1 MTICTTFISKI
12 LLNQVSLWSHL
23 STFQAKALLRTICNS
38 VYFPI
43 TDKWGFVK
51 IRELHIP
58 DGFISA
64 PVSLAFMVISAG
76 FIYLALNGAKRQLD
90 EKVAPLAGLAAVFIF
105 AMQMINFPVAA
116 GTSGHLIGGAL
127 AAILIGPWAGVLA
140 ITVVLIVQALVFADG
155 GLTAIG
161 LNVTIMA
168 VIATLGAWYIF
179 RFFQLI
185 LPKNR
190 IGILTATAIAAYV
203 SVPLSAL
210 GFTIQF
216 ALGGTAAIELS
227 KVLIAMIGVHAVIG
241 IGEAIITV
249 LTISAVLSVR
259 KDLVY
264 GALKPKK
271 QVSR

>member
-1 MTICTTFISKI
+1 MKI
-12 LLNQVSLWSHL
+12 PQ
-23 STFQAKALLRTICNS
+23 
-38 VYFPI
+38 
-43 TDKWGFVK
+43 
-51 IRELHIP
+51 LHIP

-64 PVSLAFMVISAG
+64 PVSVLFLAISA
-76 FIYLALNGAKRQLD
+76 FFVYLALRGAKNQLD

-140 ITVVLIVQALVFADG
+140 VTVVLIVQALVFADG

-161 LNVTIMA
+161 LNVFIMA
-168 VIATLGAWYIF
+168 ILPTMAAWYIF
-179 RFFQLI
+179 RFFQKI
-185 LPKNR
+185 FPKNR
-190 IGILTATAIAAYV
+190 IGFLSATTIAAYL
-203 SVPLSAL
+203 SVPIAAI

-216 ALGGTAAIELS
+216 ALGGTAVITLN
-227 KVLIAMIGVHAVIG
+227 KVLIAMVGVHSVIG

-264 GALKPKK
+264 GATNSKVLLVK
-271 QVSR
+271 